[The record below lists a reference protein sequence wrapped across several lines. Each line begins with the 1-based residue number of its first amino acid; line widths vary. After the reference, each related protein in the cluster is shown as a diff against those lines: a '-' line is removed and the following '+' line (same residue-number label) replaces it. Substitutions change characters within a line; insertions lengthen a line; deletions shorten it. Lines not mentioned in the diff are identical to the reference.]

1 MSSSK
6 SVAAARNK
14 RAEGPPPSKN
24 IKPTGPITS
33 INTSGGVGFNGV
45 SSNAGAY
52 ARAQQF
58 QQQQP
63 LQSQQPQYYQ
73 QSHQQDQP
81 IPSKVTIENAIRLL
95 TVRIA
100 RLEQFVHRYNL
111 EQPGSQ
117 VSKGSQGNS
126 SDNVDARL
134 DESIIRNIVT
144 RLDNLEKDK
153 KSQAQSIVQAHAQ
166 AHAQARAQMQPQPQV
181 QVQTQPIAED
191 PSVIQLNVELSQLKQ
206 QVKETEALLY
216 KLQSFTMDTNQ
227 KLVNMLFQDT
237 NEISITQ
244 LNDVD
249 YECEYDP
256 SDTNEVFNHA
266 DNNTSMIEVLDD
278 DIGATADAQT
288 ASGNLKDLINEELAR
303 LPV

>member
-33 INTSGGVGFNGV
+33 INTAGGGGFNGI

-58 QQQQP
+58 QQQPQSQQP
-63 LQSQQPQYYQ
+63 QSQQPQYYQ

-95 TVRIA
+95 SVRIA

-111 EQPGSQ
+111 EQQETQ
-117 VSKGSQGNS
+117 VSQGSQGNA
-126 SDNVDARL
+126 SDNVEARL
-134 DESIIRNIVT
+134 DDSIIRNIVT

-153 KSQAQSIVQAHAQ
+153 KTQAQAIVQAHAQ
-166 AHAQARAQMQPQPQV
+166 AHAQARAQAQVQVQPQPQPV
-181 QVQTQPIAED
+181 AED
-191 PSVIQLNVELSQLKQ
+191 PVVIQLNVELSQLKQ

-249 YECEYDP
+249 YDCDYDP
-256 SDTNEVFNHA
+256 SCVNEDVNHT

-278 DIGATADAQT
+278 ICATVDTQT

-303 LPV
+303 LPA